1 MIPITTITQ
10 KGSSLKLELKPI
22 GGAYTGE
29 LREGALAGQWTQGP
43 GTFPL
48 VFKRPAK

>member
-1 MIPITTITQ
+1 M
-10 KGSSLKLELKPI
+10 LELKRI
-22 GGAYTGE
+22 GGAFTGE
-29 LREGALAGQWTQGP
+29 LKEGMLAGEWTQGP